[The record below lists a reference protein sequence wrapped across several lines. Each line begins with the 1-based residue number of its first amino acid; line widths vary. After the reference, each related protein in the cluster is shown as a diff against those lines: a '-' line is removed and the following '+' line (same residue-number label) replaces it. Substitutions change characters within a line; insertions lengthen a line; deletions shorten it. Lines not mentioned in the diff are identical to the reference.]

1 MAKDFTKN
9 MNFKSFDDIFG
20 NNDGSEDSV
29 VKIKLDEL
37 HAFKDHPFRVIEDED
52 MEDLIESIRQ
62 IGVATP
68 IEVRTSKE
76 EPGYEI
82 ISGHRRTFAS
92 RKAGLTEIPAIIKEL
107 TDYDAVLRMTAA
119 NKYRSKI
126 FPSEK
131 ARAYKMQYEALKE
144 KARLERKDGEKQ
156 EKRTDVLLAE
166 STGESRASVQRYL
179 KLNNLCEELLALVD
193 QEVIGLTAAQPLAN
207 IDTETQLLI
216 YRVWDEHNHPK
227 LTKEV
232 TESLYENYS
241 HLQNNQRFMGLSR
254 EDILWCFGFLN
265 TETKKPVKVTLNE
278 KRLSQYFPATYSQ
291 EEIENVIESLL
302 MEWAEKNGMEQ
313 HKAASIQ
320 NEALKGQYK
329 VSDINMSMTEEE

>member
-20 NNDGSEDSV
+20 NNEESRDSIV
-29 VKIKLDEL
+29 MIKLDEL
-37 HAFKDHPFRVIEDED
+37 HVFKNHPFRVIEDED

-62 IGVATP
+62 IGIATP

-82 ISGHRRTFAS
+82 ISGHRRTYAS

-126 FPSEK
+126 LPSEK
-131 ARAYKMQYEALKE
+131 AHAYKMQYEALKE
-144 KARLERKDGEKQ
+144 KARIERKDGEKQ
-156 EKRTDVLLAE
+156 EKRTDTLLAE

-179 KLNNLCEELLALVD
+179 KLNNLCAELLALVD

-216 YRVWDEHNHPK
+216 YRIWDERNHPK

-232 TESLYENYS
+232 TEDLYGMYQHFMSLSGEAI
-241 HLQNNQRFMGLSR
+241 LS
-254 EDILWCFGFLN
+254 CFGFLN
-265 TETKKPVKVTLNE
+265 IVTKKPVKVTLNE

-291 EEIENVIESLL
+291 KDIESVIDTLL
-302 MEWAEKNGMEQ
+302 AEWAEKNEREHYKALEHHEQ
-313 HKAASIQ
+313 ES
-320 NEALKGQYK
+320 LKGQYK
-329 VSDINMSMTEEE
+329 VSDINMNMMEEE